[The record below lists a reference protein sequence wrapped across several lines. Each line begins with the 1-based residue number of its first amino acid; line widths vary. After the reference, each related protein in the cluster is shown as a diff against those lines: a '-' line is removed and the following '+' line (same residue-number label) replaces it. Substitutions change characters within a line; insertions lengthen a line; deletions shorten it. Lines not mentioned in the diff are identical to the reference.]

1 MEKNAPKYTA
11 FLRKY
16 VPIQWPEPQSSEEDH
31 KEEESCVDE
40 PITITLKKEELAES
54 IQNLL
59 ETMEEEDKDS
69 IDGIALSHVLE
80 VLTAA
85 REMLEKEEEE
95 MMNAVCPV
103 TKEDFA
109 YKPEE
114 ECEKPC
120 EEEKKEVKEKE
131 EEEWHVGGLKWIL
144 ESEPEEEEKP
154 CECEEEKCDV
164 CEKEKPC
171 EKCEEEKEEEKPCE
185 CECGEEVCE
194 VCEKP
199 KCEKCE
205 EEKEEKKEEEKEEE
219 KPCETCKETT
229 NEKCEEEWHL
239 STAQWVFEEHTPE
252 KPGIDWTSVALLLR
266 RAKQLLI
273 PQTHT
278 VDTPVETPIETPAE
292 TPIDWNHVQEVIE
305 EAKSLLANETE
316 APTAEDAIKEQEN
329 KEQENKEQENK
340 EQESKEQENKD
351 RELIAEL
358 TEKVSQL
365 EEELKKKSMEESK
378 HVYEVMKEQRDAIL
392 AKGEERV
399 RAKEEELRAA
409 LTKQMNEEKEAA
421 VSEVLNTYKK
431 EVKKEQDYYIEKL
444 DDFVYAKEMAIKGH
458 FLAEEEKLNEKW
470 SERLTKEIENVR
482 EEAEEEKQEKEKE
495 VASLQSSVSELVE
508 ELKKQEAVLR
518 HAIRVQ
524 EYQELLMSIQSQLL
538 RHEGIDKELA
548 QLVGLRRAGS
558 GLGGE
563 GGGRPDYGAS
573 DQPRPASHRE
583 GGRA

>member
-1 MEKNAPKYTA
+1 M
-11 FLRKY
+11 
-16 VPIQWPEPQSSEEDH
+16 
-31 KEEESCVDE
+31 
-40 PITITLKKEELAES
+40 
-54 IQNLL
+54 
-59 ETMEEEDKDS
+59 
-69 IDGIALSHVLE
+69 
-80 VLTAA
+80 
-85 REMLEKEEEE
+85 
-95 MMNAVCPV
+95 
-103 TKEDFA
+103 
-109 YKPEE
+109 
-114 ECEKPC
+114 CEK
-120 EEEKKEVKEKE
+120 
-131 EEEWHVGGLKWIL
+131 
-144 ESEPEEEEKP
+144 
-154 CECEEEKCDV
+154 
-164 CEKEKPC
+164 
-171 EKCEEEKEEEKPCE
+171 
-185 CECGEEVCE
+185 
-194 VCEKP
+194 
-199 KCEKCE
+199 
-205 EEKEEKKEEEKEEE
+205 EE

-229 NEKCEEEWHL
+229 NEEKCEEEWHL

-252 KPGIDWTSVALLLR
+252 EPGIDWTSVALLLR

-273 PQTHT
+273 PQTRT
-278 VDTPVETPIETPAE
+278 VDTPVETPTETPTE
-292 TPIDWNHVQEVIE
+292 TPIDWNHVREVIE
-305 EAKSLLANETE
+305 EAKSLLANEME
-316 APTAEDAIKEQEN
+316 ASPAAEDASKEQEN
-329 KEQENKEQENK
+329 
-340 EQESKEQENKD
+340 KEQENKD